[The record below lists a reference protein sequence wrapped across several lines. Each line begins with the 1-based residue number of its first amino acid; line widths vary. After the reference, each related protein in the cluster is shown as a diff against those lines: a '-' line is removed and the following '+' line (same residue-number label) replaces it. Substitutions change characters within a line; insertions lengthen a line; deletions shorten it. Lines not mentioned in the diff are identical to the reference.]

1 MFIELPDLY
10 ELFAHVAMRQE
21 GEGLDL
27 MLLED
32 GGIEVASNKITAD
45 ALLHELIDLVAVGLD
60 RRVRQD
66 AMGMGGAAVL
76 ERNGHS

>member
-32 GGIEVASNKITAD
+32 GGIEVASNKI
-45 ALLHELIDLVAVGLD
+45 DLVAVGLD